1 MPVFIEARLE
11 GPLQRTDQAR
21 LVRRPLCPA
30 EAKAQTAPLPQCQP
44 VGLEGEGI
52 QPLRRL
58 VQAAAEI
65 EILEL
70 ALHGLPGRFELGL
83 TLEIKGQIPLCPLG
97 RQGHRYPLPRGQL
110 PQIEIQPVEPGDGT
124 AAVVPHQGAG
134 IHQRDALQADLPG
147 LFVTGGWGR
156 RCGGLGG
163 RLPLGVGGGLEQ
175 VTQVGAAVS
184 PGLDKQM
191 SAAQGHLADLK
202 PVGEQRQ
209 QAYRGLT
216 LLESH
221 QVGLGKAGGVAQR
234 HLLEGEA
241 QAWPE
246 TPADIPLY
254 HQLAAGAL
262 AHLFHQLGLE
272 LIGIDEGH
280 QGGDGH
286 HGRQRQPQQDVDDLL
301 HDGLLECGS
310 CG

>member
-11 GPLQRTDQAR
+11 GPLQRTGQGR

-44 VGLEGEGI
+44 IGLEGEGI
-52 QPLRRL
+52 EPLRRL

-70 ALHGLPGRFELGL
+70 ALHGLPGRFELGR
-83 TLEIKGQIPLCPLG
+83 TLEIKRQLTLGPLG

-163 RLPLGVGGGLEQ
+163 RRLPLGVGGGLEQ
-175 VTQVGAAVS
+175 IPQVGAAIS

-202 PVGEQRQ
+202 LVGEQRQ
-209 QAYRGLT
+209 QAHRGLPAR
-216 LLESH
+216 EAH
-221 QVGLGKAGGVAQR
+221 QVGLGKAGGVA
-234 HLLEGEA
+234 
-241 QAWPE
+241 
-246 TPADIPLY
+246 
-254 HQLAAGAL
+254 
-262 AHLFHQLGLE
+262 
-272 LIGIDEGH
+272 
-280 QGGDGH
+280 
-286 HGRQRQPQQDVDDLL
+286 
-301 HDGLLECGS
+301 
-310 CG
+310 